1 MSSEGR
7 KSEEKKGSDGENT
20 TTATT
25 GKAEVSS
32 SQTNAFQAAVA
43 AWRDID
49 LTTLQKS
56 LDATA
61 AEIVS
66 SQKDGLI
73 QRKELAQKTKE
84 YRKLD
89 EEARKEEWKGLLK
102 AYQMFID
109 HLSTS
114 KKAAENSF
122 LSVYSSLSEAPDP
135 YPLLEA
141 TIDSLL
147 SMSDMQSLNR
157 ENSSLNATAARLS
170 GQVSNLETSI
180 HAKNKELDKREKERE
195 EEVKKTEEVWRGV
208 LDEKTRNWEGKEKAL
223 MEKLQHQE
231 SVLKEIKAS
240 YEVAQR
246 MGGASGRGAGGEE
259 DMLVKERTAE
269 LELVS
274 SDLER
279 TTLRLAEVEA
289 RNEQLRAE
297 LARAKDGIMDKVE
310 EKKDEEDPIIARL
323 QEQNSDLLR
332 KMENV
337 RSDSEGLKKE
347 WERKIR
353 TLERTVEALKRDKD
367 TLKEKVNK
375 WGDYEEVRR
384 ELEILKSIEFSTG
397 HDGEE
402 EDEML
407 DFSRTGT
414 ADNRSAMNGGKV
426 KGDKKETL
434 EQLLLA
440 RNKKLGND
448 LTLLRVSHDELS
460 QQLRTLQQ
468 TLDSTTSELST
479 SRALNQKL
487 EDDLLKFQQETQHSS
502 ALSVAGTYVS
512 RYPSQSIAYGSHTGR
527 TRVSPASSIISGAVP
542 HASSSS
548 TQLSLESLRAGET
561 QNAGILPMIT
571 AQRDRFKAKNTQ
583 LEDEL
588 SRVHATVSNLRQ
600 EVASL
605 QKDNLQ
611 LYEKTRYIQTYRQ
624 PPALSTTNTAAAS
637 SGFGANMNPSSTL
650 HPSNASSSGNP
661 IERYRQAYESN
672 ISPFEAFRG
681 RETARAFHRMGV
693 LERMIYS
700 LTRVVLA
707 NRLSRNLFAGYCLA
721 LHVLVFCVVWYSA
734 IGEVDSHGAAGMAAG
749 AGAAGAGINVGGGG
763 GGGVR
768 EGV

>member
-7 KSEEKKGSDGENT
+7 RSEERKEDGENT
-20 TTATT
+20 TGSG
-25 GKAEVSS
+25 GKTKVS
-32 SQTNAFQAAVA
+32 SQTSAFQSAVA

-61 AEIVS
+61 TEIVS

-102 AYQMFID
+102 SYQMFID

-114 KKAAENSF
+114 KKATENSF

-147 SMSDMQSLNR
+147 SLSDMQSLNR
-157 ENSSLNATAARLS
+157 ENSSLNATVARLS
-170 GQVSNLETSI
+170 GQVSNLEASV
-180 HAKNKELDKREKERE
+180 HAKNRELEKREKERE

-246 MGGASGRGAGGEE
+246 MGGSGGGAGGEE
-259 DMLVKERTAE
+259 DVLVKERTAE

-279 TTLRLAEVEA
+279 TTLRLAQAEA

-297 LARAKDGIMDKVE
+297 LASAKDGIVSEAE

-332 KMENV
+332 KVENA
-337 RSDSEGLKKE
+337 RSDGEGLKRE

-353 TLERTVEALKRDKD
+353 TLERTAEALRRDKD
-367 TLKEKVNK
+367 TLKEKVRK

-397 HDGEE
+397 DDEGEA
-402 EDEML
+402 DELL

-414 ADNRSAMNGGKV
+414 ADNGSAINGGKV
-426 KGDKKETL
+426 KGDKEETL

-440 RNKKLGND
+440 RNKKLGSD
-448 LTLLRVSHDELS
+448 LTLLRVSRDELS

-468 TLDSTTSELST
+468 ALDSTTSELSS

-487 EDDLLKFQQETQHSS
+487 EDDLLKFQQETQHS
-502 ALSVAGTYVS
+502 AMSVAGTYVS
-512 RYPSQSIAYGSHTGR
+512 RYPAQSIAQGSHASR
-527 TRVSPASSIISGAVP
+527 TRASPTSPIISGAVP
-542 HASSSS
+542 HASSS
-548 TQLSLESLRAGET
+548 TQLSLESIRTGET

-588 SRVHATVSNLRQ
+588 SRVQATVSNLRQ

-624 PPALSTTNTAAAS
+624 PPTLSTTNTAAS
-637 SGFGANMNPSSTL
+637 SGFGTNVNPSSTL
-650 HPSNASSSGNP
+650 HPSNTSSSSSGNP
-661 IERYRQAYESN
+661 IDRYRQAYESN

-681 RETARAFHRMGV
+681 RETARAFHRMGM
-693 LERMIYS
+693 LERLIYS
-700 LTRVVLA
+700 LTRVILA

-721 LHVLVFCVVWYSA
+721 LHVLVFCVVWYSV
-734 IGEVDSHGAAGMAAG
+734 IGEVDRHGAAGMAA
-749 AGAAGAGINVGGGG
+749 AGAGINAGG
-763 GGGVR
+763 GGGVGAGAGAF
-768 EGV
+768 EDGE

>member
-7 KSEEKKGSDGENT
+7 KSEERRGDVENT
-20 TTATT
+20 AGGGDKT
-25 GKAEVSS
+25 EVSS
-32 SQTNAFQAAVA
+32 QTSAFQAAVA

-61 AEIVS
+61 AEIIG

-102 AYQMFID
+102 SYQMFID

-114 KKAAENSF
+114 KKATENSF

-147 SMSDMQSLNR
+147 SLPDMQSLNR
-157 ENSSLNATAARLS
+157 ENSSLNVTVARLS
-170 GQVSNLETSI
+170 GQVSNMEASI
-180 HAKNKELDKREKERE
+180 HAKNKELEKRERERE

-223 MEKLQHQE
+223 MEKLRHQE

-246 MGGASGRGAGGEE
+246 MGGSSGRGADGEE

-297 LARAKDGIMDKVE
+297 LASAKDGIMGQVE
-310 EKKDEEDPIIARL
+310 EKKDEEDPVIARL
-323 QEQNSDLLR
+323 QEQNLDLLR
-332 KMENV
+332 KVENA
-337 RSDSEGLKKE
+337 RSDSEGLKRE
-347 WERKIR
+347 WERKTR
-353 TLERTVEALKRDKD
+353 TLERTVEALKRDND
-367 TLKEKVNK
+367 TLKEKVNR

-397 HDGEE
+397 DDGED

-414 ADNRSAMNGGKV
+414 ADNGSTMNGGKV
-426 KGDKKETL
+426 KGDKEETL

-440 RNKKLGND
+440 RNKKLGSD

-460 QQLRTLQQ
+460 QQLRVLQQ
-468 TLDSTTSELST
+468 TLDSTTSELSS

-502 ALSVAGTYVS
+502 AISVAGTYVS
-512 RYPSQSIAYGSHTGR
+512 RYPAQSIAHGSHTSR
-527 TRVSPASSIISGAVP
+527 TRISPASSIISGAVP
-542 HASSSS
+542 HTSSS

-561 QNAGILPMIT
+561 QNAGILPMVT

-588 SRVHATVSNLRQ
+588 SRVHTTVSNLRQ

-605 QKDNLQ
+605 QRDNLQ
-611 LYEKTRYIQTYRQ
+611 LYEKTRYIQSYRQ
-624 PPALSTTNTAAAS
+624 PPALGTTNTAAS
-637 SGFGANMNPSSTL
+637 SGFGANVNPSATL
-650 HPSNASSSGNP
+650 HPSNASSSGA
-661 IERYRQAYESN
+661 IDRYRQAYESN

-681 RETARAFHRMGV
+681 RETARAFHRMGM
-693 LERMIYS
+693 LERMVYS

-707 NRLSRNLFAGYCLA
+707 NRLSRNLFVGYCFA
-721 LHVLVFCVVWYSA
+721 LHVLVFCVVWYSMITGA
-734 IGEVDSHGAAGMAAG
+734 DRSGAAGMAAT
-749 AGAAGAGINVGGGG
+749 AGAAGAGINVGGSD
-763 GGGVR
+763 GV
-768 EGV
+768 GVGAGALDGVE